1 MTPLSAPTSTPTPW
15 WGILPFVVMLLAIAL
30 LPLIPSTAHAWEK
43 NRNKLLLALVLGIPV
58 ALWMAVDHGV
68 LHVSHALWEYV
79 SFIML
84 LLSLFTVS
92 GGIYLSGDLR
102 ATPRNNVAI
111 LGLGAVIAS
120 FIGTTGASMLLIRP
134 LLRANSERHHIK
146 HTVIFFI
153 FTVSNCGGLLTPLG
167 DPPLFLGLLRGV
179 PFLWTFTLFPEW
191 LLVNGLLLAT
201 YYALDRRN
209 YESEAR
215 EDLALDAATA
225 TPLRVHGT
233 FNMVYLAMIVAAV
246 ALAPSINIDKLA
258 AGTATLVEAVPWRE
272 LIMLAATVLSYAT
285 GDKMARF
292 KGNQFS
298 WGPIVEVAALFIGIF
313 LTMMPALLFLKEV
326 APKLPL
332 NTIGFYLSS
341 GSLSSVLDN
350 APTYATFFEI
360 ARAMGPSVGGELVAG
375 VPVMFLTAISLGS
388 VFFGAMTYVGNGP
401 NFMVKAVA
409 EHSGIEMPQFG
420 GYVVWAFR
428 YLFPILVV
436 NMLVFLAG
444 GFWTWV
450 GVGLAVLLVGQAFWL
465 RRSAAPVPEE
475 HQRIHVDD

>member
-15 WGILPFVVMLLAIAL
+15 WGIIPFVVMLLAIAL
-30 LPLIPSTAHAWEK
+30 LPLIRSTAHAWEK

-68 LHVSHALWEYV
+68 LHVTHALWEYV

-102 ATPRNNVAI
+102 ATPRNNTVI
-111 LGLGAVIAS
+111 LGIGAIVAS

-146 HTVIFFI
+146 HTVVFFI

-179 PFLWTFTLFPEW
+179 PFMWTFTLFPEW

-209 YESEAR
+209 YESESR
-215 EDLALDAATA
+215 DDLALDAATA
-225 TPLRVHGT
+225 TPLRVHGA
-233 FNMVYLAMIVAAV
+233 FNMIYLAMIVAAV

-258 AGTATLVEAVPWRE
+258 EGTATLAEAVPWRE
-272 LIMLAATVLSYAT
+272 LIMLAATVLSFVT
-285 GDKMARF
+285 GDKVARF

-298 WGPIVEVAALFIGIF
+298 WGPILEVAALFIGIF

-332 NTIGFYLSS
+332 NTIGFYLSA

-360 ARAMGPSVGGELVAG
+360 ARALGPSVGGELVAG

-409 EHSGIEMPQFG
+409 EHSGIEMPHFG

-428 YLFPILVV
+428 YLFPILIA

-444 GFWTWV
+444 GIWTWV
-450 GVGLAVLLVGQAFWL
+450 GVALGVALLGQALWL

-475 HQRIHVDD
+475 HKRIHVDD

>member
-1 MTPLSAPTSTPTPW
+1 MTLLTATPW
-15 WGILPFVVMLLAIAL
+15 WGIIPFVVMLLSIAILPL
-30 LPLIPSTAHAWEK
+30 LPATSHWWERH
-43 NRNKLLLALVLGIPV
+43 RNQLLLALVLGIPV

-68 LHVSHALWEYV
+68 LHVTHALWEYV

-102 ATPRNNVAI
+102 ATPRNNLLLLA
-111 LGLGAVIAS
+111 LGGVIAS

-146 HTVIFFI
+146 HTVVFFI
-153 FTVSNCGGLLTPLG
+153 FIVSNCGGLLTPLG

-179 PFLWTFTLFPEW
+179 PFLWTFSLFPSW
-191 LLVNGLLLAT
+191 FLVNGLLLAT
-201 YYALDRRN
+201 YYALDKRN
-209 YESEAR
+209 YESESR

-225 TPLRVHGT
+225 TPLRVHGL
-233 FNMVYLAMIVAAV
+233 FNLVYLAAIVAAV
-246 ALAPSINIDKLA
+246 ALAPSIDIEALA
-258 AGTATLVEAVPWRE
+258 AGHADLAHSVPWRE
-272 LIMLAATVLSYAT
+272 LIMLAATVLSFLT
-285 GDKMARF
+285 GDKHARF
-292 KGNQFS
+292 VGNQFS
-298 WGPIVEVAALFIGIF
+298 WGPIQEVAALFIGIF

-326 APKLPL
+326 APSLPL
-332 NTIGFYLSS
+332 NTIGFYFSA

-360 ARAMGPSVGGELVAG
+360 ARAMGPTVGGELVAG
-375 VPVMFLTAISLGS
+375 VPVLFLTAISLGS

-409 EHSGIEMPQFG
+409 EHAGVGMPHFG
-420 GYVVWAFR
+420 GYVVWALR

-436 NMLVFLAG
+436 NALVVLAG
-444 GFWTWV
+444 GWWV
-450 GVGLAVLLVGQAFWL
+450 WLGLALAVALVGQAFWL
-465 RRSAAPVPEE
+465 RRTAAPVPEE
-475 HQRIHVDD
+475 SQAIHVED